1 MCLRTVTNS
10 IYVHI
15 QNIPHP
21 HIRPYSIL
29 SVSILISIHW
39 YDITFYMHEFMLYYF
54 VESNTMR
61 DFAYIWRW
69 FGKNSL
75 WIPFVC
81 SRRSGDDLSSIHN
94 FHDTMRLKW
103 FLAKQCGSTEKP
115 IGIVVGCSRREYGR
129 AETVAEASM
138 RSSYRSS
145 RSRRQSPELSYFIR
159 QSNFHSAAIQGYANG
174 PSVY

>member
-103 FLAKQCGSTEKP
+103 FLAKQFGSTEKTYWHR
-115 IGIVVGCSRREYGR
+115 GWLQ
-129 AETVAEASM
+129 
-138 RSSYRSS
+138 SSW
-145 RSRRQSPELSYFIR
+145 IR
-159 QSNFHSAAIQGYANG
+159 QSRDSSWSQHAVVLSLI
-174 PSVY
+174 S